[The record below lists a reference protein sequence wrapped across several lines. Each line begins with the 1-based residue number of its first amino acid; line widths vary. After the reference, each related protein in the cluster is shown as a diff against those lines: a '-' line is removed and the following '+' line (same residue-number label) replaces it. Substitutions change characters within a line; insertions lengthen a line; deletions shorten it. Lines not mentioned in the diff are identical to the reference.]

1 MFVDDDLP
9 VLGGKAEGRATAVAL
24 SVEHVLRHASGDFL
38 GEIHGIVFGQAVE
51 DGLKKDSF
59 RAVGY
64 RLRRGDQPHSV
75 FLEEGFVFQ
84 GIVTATG
91 EAVHLP
97 NDDHVKAV
105 TPGVVYHPLE
115 LWSVMRSRRDGLVNI
130 VLDDGKA
137 LVPGESHA
145 LADLSLYGLLPLLVA
160 GETSVDYGSILFL
173 ALSRPLLHSSPSFQR
188 LPPLSPSVFSHTRI
202 PRRAVWKDSS
212 PSGPYRQHSRR
223 NR

>member
-1 MFVDDDLP
+1 MDRSSP
-9 VLGGKAEGRATAVAL
+9 VLGRERFPPACRSIA
-24 SVEHVLRHASGDFL
+24 ASP
-38 GEIHGIVFGQAVE
+38 VE
-51 DGLKKDSF
+51 DGLQKDSF

-64 RLRRGDQPHSV
+64 RLRCGDQPYSV
-75 FLEEGFVFQ
+75 FLQDGFVFQ
-84 GIVTATG
+84 GIVTAAG

-97 NDDHVKAV
+97 DDDRVKAV
-105 TPGVVYHPLE
+105 TSGIVCHPLE
-115 LWSVMRSRRDGLVNI
+115 LWPVIRSRRDGLVDE

-173 ALSRPLLHSSPSFQR
+173 ALSHPLLHSSPSFQR

-212 PSGPYRQHSRR
+212 PSGSYRQHSRR